1 MAEIVQIL
9 ELSVEEA
16 GDYIF
21 SPAGIVMVFK
31 NKRFQ
36 LFSESARHNFLR
48 RILTRH
54 SWEQLLETVN
64 DGDGGASARLRDITE
79 EVMQKS
85 GPDELSIEAVL
96 QICYDTNPRQL
107 FFLQRYFTNSP
118 SQASMPPS

>member
-36 LFSESARHNFLR
+36 LFTESARHNFLR
-48 RILTRH
+48 RIVTRH
-54 SWEQLLETVN
+54 SWEQLFETVN
-64 DGDGGASARLRDITE
+64 DGGTSARLRDITE
-79 EVMQKS
+79 EVANKS